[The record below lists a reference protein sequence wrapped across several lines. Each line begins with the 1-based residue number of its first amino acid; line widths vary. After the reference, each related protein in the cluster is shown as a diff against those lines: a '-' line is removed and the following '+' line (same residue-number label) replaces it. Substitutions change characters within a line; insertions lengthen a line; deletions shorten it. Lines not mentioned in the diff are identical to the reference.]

1 MKKQK
6 PMMLY
11 VDAKM
16 PCIRRGNTAMGYQ
29 DIKFKVEYDKAGR
42 QLSNKIAEILKD
54 PEAWYLRFL
63 IGTFYHELGTPKDD
77 SLVAF
82 TIEDFAKLNDLSV
95 EKAQRKLADCLE
107 AMNSLLS
114 ITWQKKRNY
123 KTDTGRLN
131 ATITQ
136 FSFGGVIFE
145 EINPSIVKYL
155 KKYRDVFEPVVADVK
170 KLPQQDLIV
179 ADAQAMYDKAMSHPV
194 QGLIDDLPF

>member
-179 ADAQAMYDKAMSHPV
+179 ADAQAMYDKAMSHLV
-194 QGLIDDLPF
+194 QGLTDDLPF